1 MKNNEENKLDVIPV
15 EEYNN
20 VINTENVVNPNNQVI
35 PKEEVKSSEEV
46 KVNASAQESIEQQNS
61 EQQLEGQ
68 VILQP
73 VNTVNNTVIN
83 NKKIEEQKVVNTPSN
98 NNSNNDSSNNSSN
111 FNTSNNSNTEET
123 KPSKFKTFMAIL
135 LFIFFFAFVYFL
147 PEITNFINEKKSERL
162 KEEITTGRLVCNL
175 QKDTSDLD
183 VSINAIF
190 EFTNKEITKLTF
202 TTTSK
207 GDLSTDK
214 EQLEKLNSD
223 CNILKNE
230 VIKYDGVSIVC
241 SLNNGINT
249 TKQILD
255 YEKLDEEKVS
265 SSYIEAGG
273 VYPEFKKNEQVSS
286 VESKMISSG
295 YECERTE

>member
-1 MKNNEENKLDVIPV
+1 MKNNEENKLDVVPI

-20 VINTENVVNPNNQVI
+20 VVKTEDVVNIDNNLVIPQEEVIKQENEGLNQVKLENV
-35 PKEEVKSSEEV
+35 
-46 KVNASAQESIEQQNS
+46 EQQKAS
-61 EQQLEGQ
+61 QQQAEGQ

-73 VNTVNNTVIN
+73 VNNTVVNNEKEV
-83 NKKIEEQKVVNTPSN
+83 EEKVVNTPSN
-98 NNSNNDSSNNSSN
+98 SDNGSNNNLENPNNNSLNNANGNES
-111 FNTSNNSNTEET
+111 

-147 PEITNFINEKKSERL
+147 PEITNFINEKKNESL
-162 KEEITTGRLVCNL
+162 QEEITTGRLVCNL
-175 QKDTSDLD
+175 EKDTSDLD

-190 EFTNKEITKLTF
+190 QFTNSEITKLTF

-207 GDLSTDK
+207 GDESIDK
-214 EQLEKLNSD
+214 EQLEKLKNN
-223 CNILKNE
+223 CNLLKNE
-230 VIKYDGVSIVC
+230 VVKYDGVSIVC

-255 YEKLDEEKVS
+255 YEKLDAEKVS
-265 SSYIEAGG
+265 ASYAEAGG
-273 VYPEFKKNEQVSS
+273 VYPEFEINEQISS
-286 VESKMISSG
+286 VESKMVSSG

>member
-1 MKNNEENKLDVIPV
+1 MKNNEENQLEVVPI

-20 VINTENVVNPNNQVI
+20 VVKTEDVVNVENNLVIPQEEVIKQEDVKLNQVKLENV
-35 PKEEVKSSEEV
+35 
-46 KVNASAQESIEQQNS
+46 EQQKLS
-61 EQQLEGQ
+61 QQQDEGQ

-73 VNTVNNTVIN
+73 VNNTVVNN
-83 NKKIEEQKVVNTPSN
+83 EQKVVNTPSN
-98 NNSNNDSSNNSSN
+98 NDNGNNTNFNENPNNNNNSL
-111 FNTSNNSNTEET
+111 NNASGKET

-162 KEEITTGRLVCNL
+162 QEEITTGRLVCNL

-190 EFTNKEITKLTF
+190 QFTNSEITKLTF

-207 GDLSTDK
+207 GDESIDK
-214 EQLEKLNSD
+214 EQLEKLKNN
-223 CNILKNE
+223 CNLLKNE
-230 VIKYDGVSIVC
+230 VVKYDGVSIIC

-255 YEKLDEEKVS
+255 YEKLDAEKVS
-265 SSYIEAGG
+265 SSYAEAGG
-273 VYPEFKKNEQVSS
+273 VYPEFEINEQISS
-286 VESKMISSG
+286 VESKMVSSG